1 MPGRLPLTDSI
12 VTVPASSTAR
22 RRARAESPVLVAA
35 LHLVDRGELILRVA
49 GEDHEA
55 ATSAPTA
62 VSVTGMKKS
71 SAYFAS

>member
-12 VTVPASSTAR
+12 VTVPASNWAR
-22 RRARAESPVLVAA
+22 SARESPVLVAA
-35 LHLVDRGELILRVA
+35 LHLVDRGELIPRVA